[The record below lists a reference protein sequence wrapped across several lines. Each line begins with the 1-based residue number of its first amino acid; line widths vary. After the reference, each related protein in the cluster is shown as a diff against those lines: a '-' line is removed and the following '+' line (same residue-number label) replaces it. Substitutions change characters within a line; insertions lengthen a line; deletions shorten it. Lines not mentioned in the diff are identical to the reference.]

1 MNIGEL
7 ARMTGLN
14 ASRIRFYERVGLLKA
29 IKRQSNGYRHYSAEA
44 VLILNLIVTAQKAGF
59 SLDEL
64 RALLP
69 GDLMKWD
76 REQLLTTLRR
86 KVADIEQIELQ
97 LAQNKAQLASLLEEI
112 ENRPNDL
119 DCEANARRVLT
130 KIPKTD

>member
-29 IKRQSNGYRHYSAEA
+29 VKRQSNGYRHYSAES

-64 RALLP
+64 RALMP
-69 GDLMKWD
+69 DERVKWD
-76 REQLLTTLRR
+76 HARLLDTLRR
-86 KVADIEQIELQ
+86 KVIEIEVLESQ
-97 LAQNKAQLASLLEEI
+97 LAQNKAQLNALLAEI
-112 ENRPNDL
+112 TNKPDDL
-119 DCEANARRVLT
+119 DCAANARRVLT
-130 KIPKTD
+130 NIPKID

>member
-29 IKRQSNGYRHYSAEA
+29 VKRQSNGYRHYSAGS

-64 RALLP
+64 RALMP
-69 GDLMKWD
+69 DERVKWD
-76 REQLLTTLRR
+76 HARLLDTLRR
-86 KVADIEQIELQ
+86 KVTEIEVLESQ
-97 LAQNKAQLASLLEEI
+97 LAQNKAQLNALLAEI
-112 ENRPNDL
+112 TNKPDDL
-119 DCEANARRVLT
+119 DCAANARRVLT
-130 KIPKTD
+130 NIPKID